1 MAKTPAATP
10 ARAGT
15 ATTSSSKVKAATKT
29 GIYQK
34 SADATNLS
42 KKDVRTFEELV
53 KLIKNELGKKG
64 PGVITLPGL
73 LKLKRHEKK
82 ASKARQGRNP
92 QTGDPITIAAK
103 PKRTV
108 VRALPLKSLHEMA
121 ASRAMITG
129 GAPEHLQNS
138 SVSEE

>member
-1 MAKTPAATP
+1 MAKTPPAAPGAAGAP
-10 ARAGT
+10 A
-15 ATTSSSKVKAATKT
+15 SSASKVKPTTKT

-34 SADATNLS
+34 LADATKLT
-42 KKDVRTFEELV
+42 KKDVSNFFDELG

-92 QTGDPITIAAK
+92 QTGETITIAAK

-108 VRALPLKSLHEMA
+108 VRALPLKSLHEM
-121 ASRAMITG
+121 
-129 GAPEHLQNS
+129 
-138 SVSEE
+138 VK